1 MNRILVAYIFVVIF
15 NPFSNLKGQQIS
27 TYSYADLDP
36 LLHRVND
43 TVYLVNFWATW
54 CVPCVKELPSIEK
67 LADKYK
73 NTNLKVLLVSL
84 DMPKEVNSRLKPFIL
99 KHQIKSEVIL
109 LDDPDFNSWIDRVNK
124 DWSGAIPASLI
135 YSKEMRTFYEKSFDF
150 EELEQIVKPL
160 IHLP

>member
-1 MNRILVAYIFVVIF
+1 MNRIVAGCILMVIF
-15 NPFSNLKGQQIS
+15 TSFSNLKGQQIS
-27 TYSYADLDP
+27 TYSYTELAP
-36 LLHRVND
+36 LLHREND

-84 DMPKEVNSRLKPFIL
+84 DMPKEMNSRLKPFL
-99 KHQIKSEVIL
+99 QKHQIKSEVIL
-109 LDDPDFNSWIDRVNK
+109 LDDPDFNSWIDLVNK

-135 YSKEMRTFYEKSFDF
+135 YSKNKRTFYEQSFDF

-160 IHLP
+160 IH